1 MCLHADVNN
10 TVGLGQIC
18 DHVLLLGQE
27 VLCPQC
33 CDDEFGR
40 QRVFTSS
47 MSNVNSGQESKRN
60 DFVGIP
66 RHREKFG
73 DDTSAITLHNIRS
86 NSDLHERCF
95 LR

>member
-1 MCLHADVNN
+1 VCLHADVNN
-10 TVGLGQIC
+10 TVGLGKIC

-33 CDDEFGR
+33 RADEFVR
-40 QRVFTSS
+40 QRVFTAS
-47 MSNVNSGQESKRN
+47 MSNVKSEQESKRN

-66 RHREKFG
+66 RHRERLG
-73 DDTSAITLHNIRS
+73 DDTSAIVLHNIRS
-86 NSDLHERCF
+86 NSDLHERWF